1 MTKNFSHPKFLQRG
15 LAFLSHHLPIPW
27 DKDHLIKLLHDAEKR
42 HILDMQSFVMIEGI
56 LQVAEMHVR
65 DIMIPRSQMIVI
77 KVETPFSDI
86 LPLVI
91 ESAHSRFPV
100 VDENDEIVGIMLAKD
115 LLAYLSARSPISEQE
130 TREEG
135 LGMRASEG
143 PQAFNFNIYDIMRPS
158 IVVPESKRLNSM
170 LQDFRRSHNHMAI
183 VVNEYGQTVGLIT
196 IEDVLEQI
204 VGEIED
210 EYDVDDELLIK
221 KHSETQFIVKA
232 FTPIEDFNEYFN
244 CKFSDEVF
252 DTVGG
257 LVTHALGHLP
267 QRGEKVVIE
276 NFRFRV
282 LHADNR
288 RIRLLRVTLLK

>member
-1 MTKNFSHPKFLQRG
+1 MAKNTSHLTFLQRG
-15 LAFLSHHLPIPW
+15 LAFLSHYLPIPW

-77 KVETPFSDI
+77 KVETPFLEM

-91 ESAHSRFPV
+91 ESGHSRFPV

-115 LLAYLSARSPISEQE
+115 LLTYLSEKDD
-130 TREEG
+130 
-135 LGMRASEG
+135 
-143 PQAFNFNIYDIMRPS
+143 FNIHNIMRPS
-158 IVVPESKRLNSM
+158 IVVPESKRLDSM

-232 FTPIEDFNEYFN
+232 FTSIEDFNQYFN